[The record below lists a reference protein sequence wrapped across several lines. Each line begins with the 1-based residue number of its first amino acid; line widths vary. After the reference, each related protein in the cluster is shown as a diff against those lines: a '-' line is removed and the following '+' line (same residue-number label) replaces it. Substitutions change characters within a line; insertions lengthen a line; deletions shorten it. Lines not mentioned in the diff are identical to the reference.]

1 MRKVLFIAVCVASLV
16 VFSMSGSEAQMCGC
30 MDQGMHHG
38 EMMGGT
44 GMMRGTGGMMGGMG
58 MMHGMDGMM
67 GTEHPMW
74 HMLKGLNLDDHQK
87 ESLRMIK
94 DSVMKSMIRK
104 SADLRI
110 AQLEQ
115 KELLGKDPVDMNAVE
130 AKFKQI
136 EGIRTDMHLSLIKAM
151 EEVKAELTPEQRK
164 EFRGML
170 EAGPGM
176 GGMKMMGGCGMKG
189 GAGKMMGGC
198 GCGMKGGGG
207 KMMGGCDCGMPG
219 CGGGQMTCGK
229 MGGKGG
235 MMRPGQMQDMMMPPS
250 DKE

>member
-1 MRKVLFIAVCVASLV
+1 MRKVLFIALCVASLV
-16 VFSMSGSEAQMCGC
+16 VFSMSAEAQMCGC

-38 EMMGGT
+38 EMMGA
-44 GMMRGTGGMMGGMG
+44 MGR
-58 MMHGMDGMM
+58 MHGMDGMM

-94 DSVMKSMIRK
+94 NGVMKNMIRK

-130 AKFKQI
+130 AKLKQI

-164 EFRGML
+164 EFMGML
-170 EAGPGM
+170 QAGPGM
-176 GGMKMMGGCGMKG
+176 GGMKMMGGCGMKGG

-207 KMMGGCDCGMPG
+207 KMMSGCDCGMAG
-219 CGGGQMTCGK
+219 CGGGQMMCGK

-235 MMRPGQMQDMMMPPS
+235 MMRPGPMQDMMVPPS